1 MQYNIWTIYYI
12 ICEESNVSSWNSD
25 IWLLQKSTA
34 FQFFSMI
41 IILQWNLLHIISCHL
56 YEKQF
61 SKCLCKHSD
70 LKPNQSRI
78 QYSESWNIFYNQGS
92 VLNDS
97 PICRW
102 IYMHCSPK
110 SHMQNCKPILILF
123 HPPPIASKQPQIIFL
138 PSESD
143 MRGKC
148 IVDPG
153 SDFGKL
159 LWPCSAYE
167 RKQPGTYQVGKAVSF
182 EAGQGDPVL
191 PFIYMRRELLADQV
205 SALQHSRSKN
215 ALFFFFF

>member
-1 MQYNIWTIYYI
+1 MYSTVKCQLWTI
-12 ICEESNVSSWNSD
+12 V
-25 IWLLQKSTA
+25 
-34 FQFFSMI
+34 
-41 IILQWNLLHIISCHL
+41 L
-56 YEKQF
+56 YDDVFTWAALPRTIYKMANQF
-61 SKCLCKHSD
+61 S
-70 LKPNQSRI
+70 
-78 QYSESWNIFYNQGS
+78 YF
-92 VLNDS
+92 
-97 PICRW
+97 
-102 IYMHCSPK
+102 
-110 SHMQNCKPILILF
+110 F
-123 HPPPIASKQPQIIFL
+123 HPPPIASKQPQLVFL

-182 EAGQGDPVL
+182 EAGRGDPVL

-215 ALFFFFF
+215 ALFFFF